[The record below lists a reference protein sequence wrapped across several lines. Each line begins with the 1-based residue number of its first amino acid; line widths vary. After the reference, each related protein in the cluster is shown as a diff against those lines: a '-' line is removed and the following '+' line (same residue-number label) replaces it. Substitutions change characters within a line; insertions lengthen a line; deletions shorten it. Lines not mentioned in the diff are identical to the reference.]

1 MILHRDSQQYS
12 KMDFKWSLNLLI
24 MYGGEC
30 GDDFCHQSLIELCK
44 TSPLFKSKV
53 KKHHFRDVSSE
64 GI

>member
-1 MILHRDSQQYS
+1 
-12 KMDFKWSLNLLI
+12 MDFKWSLNLLI

-30 GDDFCHQSLIELCK
+30 GNDFCHKSLIELYK

-53 KKHHFRDVSSE
+53 KKHHVRDVSSK